1 MYDIK
6 LGRGCGIKATMLT
19 PAGGVCDLRRARY
32 IAASLV
38 LVSGATMNCEDVT
51 FNEVTNAV
59 YVRLLGTRELTATGR
74 YGIIFNVKLEDKTMY
89 STPVVWFAEVKEN
102 APTGYHELTLS
113 LSLTVVNFP
122 DNVSYT
128 GASPKISDKNTWLVY
143 DDDLNAYVDTGIEV
157 GYANLLSRYDGKFA
171 EIVVPCTEANNA
183 AAAANSAAGS
193 ASAATAAA
201 NTAADKANAATTA
214 ANNAATAANAATGK
228 ANEAATAA
236 NNAAESAQRVVD
248 TYDDV
253 INTLAHSDCTLD
265 ERVEALEKAL
275 IAVLSGAVV
284 IPKLQIKELNVWG
297 NNSLALVGDS
307 APTKAPDRA
316 GQFYIDKTARA
327 LYFSTGNA
335 AVSDWK
341 IQ

>member
-6 LGRGCGIKATMLT
+6 LGQGCGIKATMLT

-38 LVSGATMNCEDVT
+38 LPSGATMNCEDIA
-51 FNEVTNAV
+51 FNEVTNGV
-59 YVRLLGTRELTATGR
+59 YVRLLGTRELTTTGQ
-74 YGIIFNVKLEDKTMY
+74 YGIVFNVKLEDKTMY
-89 STPVVWFAEVKEN
+89 STPVVWFAEVKED

-171 EIVVPCTEANNA
+171 EIVVPCTEATNAAAAATVAANNA

-193 ASAATAAA
+193 ASAA
-201 NTAADKANAATTA
+201 
-214 ANNAATAANAATGK
+214 ANNAATAANTATGK

>member
-6 LGRGCGIKATMLT
+6 LGQGCGIKATMLT

-128 GASPKISDKNTWLVY
+128 GASPKIGDKNTWLVY
-143 DDDLNAYVDTGIEV
+143 DDNLNAYVDTGIEV

-171 EIVVPCTEANNA
+171 EIVVPPRQPTRPQRPRSPQTTRPQQPIAQQEVHRRRQQQRIQPQARPTPQRRPQITQQQRPTQPRVRQTRRRQQQIMQR
-183 AAAANSAAGS
+183 SPHS
-193 ASAATAAA
+193 ASSTPTTTLSIRSRTPTAPS
-201 NTAADKANAATTA
+201 TS
-214 ANNAATAANAATGK
+214 G
-228 ANEAATAA
+228 
-236 NNAAESAQRVVD
+236 SR
-248 TYDDV
+248 
-253 INTLAHSDCTLD
+253 HSKRRL
-265 ERVEALEKAL
+265 
-275 IAVLSGAVV
+275 
-284 IPKLQIKELNVWG
+284 
-297 NNSLALVGDS
+297 
-307 APTKAPDRA
+307 
-316 GQFYIDKTARA
+316 
-327 LYFSTGNA
+327 
-335 AVSDWK
+335 
-341 IQ
+341 

>member
-6 LGRGCGIKATMLT
+6 LGQGCGIKATMLT

-38 LVSGATMNCEDVT
+38 LPSGATMNCEDIA
-51 FNEVTNAV
+51 FNEVTNGV
-59 YVRLLGTRELTATGR
+59 YVRLLGTRELTTTGQ
-74 YGIIFNVKLEDKTMY
+74 YGIVFNVKLEDKTMY
-89 STPVVWFAEVKEN
+89 STPVVWFAEVKED

-171 EIVVPCTEANNA
+171 EIVVPCTEATNAAAAATVAANNA

-193 ASAATAAA
+193 ASAARQITQQRRPTRPRAKQTRRRQQQIMQRNPHSASSTPTTTLSIRSRTPTAPS
-201 NTAADKANAATTA
+201 TS
-214 ANNAATAANAATGK
+214 G
-228 ANEAATAA
+228 
-236 NNAAESAQRVVD
+236 SR
-248 TYDDV
+248 
-253 INTLAHSDCTLD
+253 HSKRRL
-265 ERVEALEKAL
+265 
-275 IAVLSGAVV
+275 
-284 IPKLQIKELNVWG
+284 
-297 NNSLALVGDS
+297 
-307 APTKAPDRA
+307 
-316 GQFYIDKTARA
+316 
-327 LYFSTGNA
+327 
-335 AVSDWK
+335 
-341 IQ
+341 